1 MLNIKFKN
9 KELSFWQIERLSQE
23 HKLNK
28 YELLASAFN
37 QHILYSEETELLKNF
52 ILSLRNISHIVKS
65 QIFQDAFAHF
75 IISQKYEK
83 SFLEFG
89 ATNGL
94 DLSNTFLLENNMNWS
109 GVVAEPSPQWHMSLE
124 DNRPKAK
131 ILKKC
136 IWKSSGD
143 KLKFFMSDLGALSTL
158 NDFTH
163 SDETTLPQN
172 TALRIKSGRIIE
184 VNTISLNDVMKE
196 YFNDKAPSYISVD
209 TEGSEFEILSSFD
222 FKKYKP
228 IFFSV
233 EHNFTNLESKIDDL
247 MISNGYFRVFKK
259 LTSFDAWYLRNDII

>member
-1 MLNIKFKN
+1 MV
-9 KELSFWQIERLSQE
+9 SQE

-109 GVVAEPSPQWHMSLE
+109 GVWQSQ
-124 DNRPKAK
+124 
-131 ILKKC
+131 
-136 IWKSSGD
+136 
-143 KLKFFMSDLGALSTL
+143 AL
-158 NDFTH
+158 
-163 SDETTLPQN
+163 
-172 TALRIKSGRIIE
+172 
-184 VNTISLNDVMKE
+184 
-196 YFNDKAPSYISVD
+196 
-209 TEGSEFEILSSFD
+209 
-222 FKKYKP
+222 
-228 IFFSV
+228 
-233 EHNFTNLESKIDDL
+233 
-247 MISNGYFRVFKK
+247 NG
-259 LTSFDAWYLRNDII
+259 TCH